1 MSTKAKSCQPTKPDP
16 ALWDTAA
23 SGSVSYPQNKEGGLN
38 KFAKSEKDKRFA
50 KAFDNF
56 DITRKQRLKHDYKT
70 TTDVM
75 GLNIETTKLIWILF
89 NEDTELRVAGIILAL
104 FKSLQQKENT
114 IRPLCKGALDRRDEI
129 ITKNV
134 KQINDVLETLKSN
147 FIDNQGDFAELLVEE
162 DNEGVMADLIEKKM
176 NEKPEA
182 VDDAIFSIIKHMA
195 D

>member
-1 MSTKAKSCQPTKPDP
+1 
-16 ALWDTAA
+16 
-23 SGSVSYPQNKEGGLN
+23 
-38 KFAKSEKDKRFA
+38 
-50 KAFDNF
+50 
-56 DITRKQRLKHDYKT
+56 
-70 TTDVM
+70 M

-89 NEDTELRVAGIILAL
+89 NEDTELGVAGIILAL

-134 KQINDVLETLKSN
+134 KQINNFLETLKSN

-176 NEKPEA
+176 NEKLEA

-195 D
+195 DYNDDKAVAAPSFSKYSILASLTLTYDYQTYQLDCNH